1 MPRSDSRNADQSI
14 WRLPRGEQ
22 ATPAGAERP
31 QLRSSTSAT
40 FGLHDRHAG
49 LQPTDLRRDD
59 RPGIENV
66 DGRSY
71 AADSY
76 RFLSVWP
83 KVRDG
88 VEDALEAHRIDR
100 AGRSRSVCSRVGSRC
115 QEYALPSSSAQA
127 GREWVNASSASSVRA
142 RHAVREISPFGRCP
156 FAPPDL
162 LRRSAVNQKFLGGHV
177 RPGPPSRAG
186 RVGRGSGAIRVSQ
199 GWQVLLSK
207 SPRTDPGT
215 PSDASR
221 DPERRQRLAT
231 NPRDAPTPRNQF
243 SLAAKWS

>member
-1 MPRSDSRNADQSI
+1 
-14 WRLPRGEQ
+14 
-22 ATPAGAERP
+22 
-31 QLRSSTSAT
+31 
-40 FGLHDRHAG
+40 
-49 LQPTDLRRDD
+49 
-59 RPGIENV
+59 
-66 DGRSY
+66 
-71 AADSY
+71 
-76 RFLSVWP
+76 
-83 KVRDG
+83 
-88 VEDALEAHRIDR
+88 VEDALDAHRIDR

-186 RVGRGSGAIRVSQ
+186 RVGSGSGAIRVSQ
-199 GWQVLLSK
+199 GWQVSK

-215 PSDASR
+215 PATPHGIPSGGSDLLRIHGTLLPHETSSPWPRSGPETNR
-221 DPERRQRLAT
+221 D
-231 NPRDAPTPRNQF
+231 
-243 SLAAKWS
+243 